1 VTVGANSYGLAT
13 GVASYVPRYAN
24 ASATFDNTT
33 TRPKLTQIET
43 FIDQISSLVNAI
55 LASNGFHT
63 PIAQADVKLAIT
75 IFVEQEVAAIA
86 EGINGSGRFGPT
98 TKTPNKSRFQIIM
111 EDISAFILEHADG
124 FENLGAERDQPTGME
139 ILTRGVDAAGKES
152 FPIFQ
157 REAFGNVF
165 ENWTDQ

>member
-1 VTVGANSYGLAT
+1 MTVGANSYGSAA

-24 ASATFDNTT
+24 NSATFDDTT
-33 TRPKLTQIET
+33 TRPKLAQVES
-43 FIDQISSLVNAI
+43 FINQISSLVNTI
-55 LASNGFHT
+55 LASNGFHI
-63 PIAQADVKLAIT
+63 PVSQADVVSAIT
-75 IFVEQEVAAIA
+75 IFVEQEVAAIS

-124 FENLGAERDQPTGME
+124 FENLGAQRDQPSGTE

-152 FPIFQ
+152 YPIFQ

-165 ENWTDQ
+165 ENWTNE

>member
-1 VTVGANSYGLAT
+1 MSVGPNSYGSAV

-24 ASATFDNTT
+24 GDATFDPT
-33 TRPKLTQIET
+33 TRPKLTQVET

-55 LASNGFHT
+55 LSSNGFKI
-63 PIAQADVKLAIT
+63 PITQADAKSAIT
-75 IFVEQEVAAIA
+75 IFIEQEVAAIA

-98 TKTPNKSRFQIIM
+98 TKTPSRSRFAIIM
-111 EDISAFILEHADG
+111 EAINAFILEHADG
-124 FENLGAERDQPTGME
+124 FANLGAERDQPTGTE

-157 REAFGNVF
+157 RGAFGNVF
-165 ENWTDQ
+165 ENWTD

>member
-1 VTVGANSYGLAT
+1 MTIGANSYGSAA

-24 ASATFDNTT
+24 PSATFDTN
-33 TRPKLTQIET
+33 TRPKLAQIET

-63 PIAQADVKLAIT
+63 PITQADARLAIT

-124 FENLGAERDQPTGME
+124 FENLGAERDQPTGTE

-165 ENWTDQ
+165 ENWTEQ

>member
-1 VTVGANSYGLAT
+1 VTVGANSYGTAA

-24 ASATFDNTT
+24 GSATFDGT
-33 TRPKLTQIET
+33 TRPKLTQIES

-63 PIAQADVKLAIT
+63 PITQADVKLAIT

>member
-1 VTVGANSYGLAT
+1 MTVGANSYGTAA

-24 ASATFDNTT
+24 GSATFDGT
-33 TRPKLTQIET
+33 TRQKLTQIES

-63 PIAQADVKLAIT
+63 PITQADVKLAIT

>member
-1 VTVGANSYGLAT
+1 MTVAANSYGSAA

-24 ASATFDNTT
+24 GSATFDTA
-33 TRPKLTQIET
+33 TRPKLDQVESLIN
-43 FIDQISSLVNAI
+43 QISSLVNAI
-55 LASNGFHT
+55 LASNGFGI
-63 PIAQADVKLAIT
+63 PITQADVVLAIT
-75 IFVEQEVAAIA
+75 IFIEQEVAAIA

-98 TKTPNKSRFQIIM
+98 TKTPGKSRFQIIM
-111 EDISAFILEHADG
+111 EDIAAFVLEHADG
-124 FENLGAERDQPTGME
+124 FENLGAARDQSTGME

-165 ENWTDQ
+165 ENWTDS

>member
-1 VTVGANSYGLAT
+1 MTVGANSYGTAT

-24 ASATFDNTT
+24 GSATFDTN
-33 TRPKLTQIET
+33 TRPKLVQIES
-43 FIDQISSLVNAI
+43 FIDQISSLVNTI
-55 LASNGFHT
+55 LASNGFMI
-63 PIAQADVKLAIT
+63 PITQADVILAIT
-75 IFVEQEVAAIA
+75 IFIEQEVAAIA

-98 TKTPNKSRFQIIM
+98 TKTPGKSRFQIIM

-124 FENLGAERDQPTGME
+124 FENLGAERDQPTGTE

>member
-1 VTVGANSYGLAT
+1 MTVGPNSYGTAA
-13 GVASYVPRYAN
+13 GVAAYVPRYAN
-24 ASATFDNTT
+24 GSATFDAN
-33 TRPKLTQIET
+33 TRPKLAQIEA
-43 FIDQISSLVNAI
+43 FLDQISSLVNAI
-55 LASNGFHT
+55 LASNGFHIPVT
-63 PIAQADVKLAIT
+63 QADVQSAIT

-98 TKTPNKSRFQIIM
+98 TKTPNQSRFQIIM
-111 EDISAFILEHADG
+111 DDISAFILEHADG
-124 FENLGAERDQPTGME
+124 FENLGAERDQPTGTE

-165 ENWTDQ
+165 ENWTGE

>member
-1 VTVGANSYGLAT
+1 MPIGLNSYGSAA

-24 ASATFDNTT
+24 GSATFDAN
-33 TRPKLTQIET
+33 TRPKLAQVES
-43 FIDQISSLVNAI
+43 FIDQISSLVNTI
-55 LASNGFHT
+55 LASNGFKV
-63 PIAQADVKLAIT
+63 PIIQADAVSAIT
-75 IFVEQEVAAIA
+75 IFIEQEVAAIA

-98 TKTPNKSRFQIIM
+98 TKTPGKSRFQIIM

-124 FENLGAERDQPTGME
+124 FENLGAERSQPTGTE

-165 ENWTDQ
+165 ENWTDK

>member
-1 VTVGANSYGLAT
+1 MTTGTNSYGSAA

-24 ASATFDNTT
+24 GSATFDTN
-33 TRPKLTQIET
+33 TRPKLAQIES
-43 FIDQISSLVNAI
+43 FIDQISSLVNTI
-55 LASNGFHT
+55 LASNGFKV
-63 PIAQADVKLAIT
+63 PITQTDVKSAIT

-98 TKTPNKSRFQIIM
+98 TKTPSKSRFQIIM

-124 FENLGAERDQPTGME
+124 FENLGAERDQPTGTE

-165 ENWTDQ
+165 ENWTGE

>member
-1 VTVGANSYGLAT
+1 VTVAANSYGSAP

-24 ASATFDNTT
+24 TSATFDTN
-33 TRPKLTQIET
+33 TRPKLTQIES

-55 LASNGFHT
+55 LVSNGFHI
-63 PIAQADVKLAIT
+63 PITQADAKLAIT

-98 TKTPNKSRFQIIM
+98 TKTPNQSRFQIIM

-124 FENLGAERDQPTGME
+124 LENLGAQRDQPSGME
-139 ILTRGVDAAGKES
+139 ILTRGVDPAGKES

-157 REAFGNVF
+157 RNAFGNVF
-165 ENWTDQ
+165 ENWTDE

>member
-1 VTVGANSYGLAT
+1 MSVGVNSYGSAS

-24 ASATFDNTT
+24 GSATFDAN
-33 TRPKLTQIET
+33 TRPKLAQIES

-55 LASNGFHT
+55 LASNGFKV
-63 PIAQADVKLAIT
+63 PITQADVILSIT
-75 IFVEQEVAAIA
+75 VFVEQEVAAIA

-98 TKTPNKSRFQIIM
+98 TKTPGKSRFQIIM

-157 REAFGNVF
+157 RVAFGNIF
-165 ENWTDQ
+165 ENWTDD

>member
-1 VTVGANSYGLAT
+1 MTVGANSYGSAA
-13 GVASYVPRYAN
+13 GVASYVPRYGN
-24 ASATFDNTT
+24 VSATFDAN
-33 TRPKLTQIET
+33 TRPKLTQVES

-55 LASNGFHT
+55 LASNGFT
-63 PIAQADVKLAIT
+63 IPIDQADVVSAIT

-98 TKTPNKSRFQIIM
+98 TKTPAKSRFQIIM

-139 ILTRGVDAAGKES
+139 ILTRGVDAAGNET

-157 REAFGNVF
+157 RGAFGNVF
-165 ENWTDQ
+165 ENWTDS

>member
-1 VTVGANSYGLAT
+1 MTVGANSYGSAP

-24 ASATFDNTT
+24 GSATFDTN
-33 TRPKLTQIET
+33 TRPKLAQIET

-55 LASNGFHT
+55 LASNGFKV
-63 PIAQADVKLAIT
+63 PISQADAKPAIT

-124 FENLGAERDQPTGME
+124 FENLGAERDQPTGTE

-152 FPIFQ
+152 FPVFQ